1 MYYLVKYK
9 NAYNIKNEDNQ
20 IGYYWSK
27 SINELF
33 NQQPDFSVESASTI
47 DDNEILFTF
56 DTLNNIEINHPE
68 LLI

>member
-9 NAYNIKNEDNQ
+9 NVYNIKNEDNQ
-20 IGYYWSK
+20 IGYQWSR

-33 NQQPDFSVESASTI
+33 SQQLDFSVKSASTI
-47 DDNEILFTF
+47 DENEILFIF
-56 DTLNNIEINHPE
+56 DTLNNIEINYPE

>member
-9 NAYNIKNEDNQ
+9 NVYNIKNEDNQ
-20 IGYYWSK
+20 IGYQWSR

-33 NQQPDFSVESASTI
+33 NQQPDFSVGSASTI
-47 DDNEILFTF
+47 DENEILLIF